1 MYTAFQSNNDS
12 SETEVFSINA
22 PGMREMVD
30 IAALN
35 SRVKFDKTDVPF
47 DQRQILG
54 DATETGLT
62 RFAGRQ
68 IADYDGLHKQHPKVF
83 EIPFNSSNKWALV
96 VVRVPVLFFHSR
108 TSLIRKQ
115 LDKPHAA
122 GRLTLYI
129 KGAPER
135 VLAKCSTYLKDGQM
149 EPMSDEFKAAY
160 DEAYNVCLLPSSLV
174 CMNLTHIHATVHG
187 IPWPSCHSMCTE
199 TLAFRRVRH
208 GLRFFEERR
217 QLPERGVLFL
227 RPDLAGGPSQ
237 TRCA

>member
-68 IADYDGLHKQHPKVF
+68 IADYDG
-83 EIPFNSSNKWALV
+83 
-96 VVRVPVLFFHSR
+96 VRGAME
-108 TSLIRKQ
+108 RKYEEV
-115 LDKPHAA
+115 A
-122 GRLTLYI
+122 GHQPGDPA
-129 KGAPER
+129 KAMR
-135 VLAKCSTYLKDGQM
+135 VLADVVRGEGVAAGKEWPLYLPLGVEAEVAIRGKCK
-149 EPMSDEFKAAY
+149 
-160 DEAYNVCLLPSSLV
+160 
-174 CMNLTHIHATVHG
+174 
-187 IPWPSCHSMCTE
+187 
-199 TLAFRRVRH
+199 RVT
-208 GLRFFEERR
+208 
-217 QLPERGVLFL
+217 GVLDVWGDVI
-227 RPDLAGGPSQ
+227 RD
-237 TRCA
+237 TRLDNP